1 MKISL
6 VGWRINAPF
15 NYVDGKLLCIRIPYI
30 QNGIW
35 DLYQRY
41 HGSRSRVEIRK
52 IRVSGKKADKEIYSQ
67 MRDIIE
73 TLDHC
78 RVFYSF

>member
-1 MKISL
+1 M
-6 VGWRINAPF
+6 
-15 NYVDGKLLCIRIPYI
+15 
-30 QNGIW
+30 
-35 DLYQRY
+35 
-41 HGSRSRVEIRK
+41 RK
-52 IRVSGKKADKEIYSQ
+52 IRVSGKKVDKEIYIQ